1 MNKSNFSKAKIGENT
16 RFSGK
21 FISLPIENSWKV
33 WSKLKSGIRILWS
46 FNGSAEGGRKKNGKR
61 QITFILNQRC
71 IENPAKSLWIFLQKS
86 SIVDI
91 WYGSEY
97 ASNSE
102 YAMVKPR
109 SYYSLS
115 IMILLGYTE
124 CWMTWTIVNL

>member
-1 MNKSNFSKAKIGENT
+1 MNKSNFSKIKKGKNT

-46 FNGSAEGGRKKNGKR
+46 FNGSAERGRKKDGKR
-61 QITFILNQRC
+61 QRIFILNQGC
-71 IENPAKSLWIFLQKS
+71 IENPAKSLLIFLQKS

-91 WYGSEY
+91 WYCSEY